1 MSAKLVLALP
11 SKGRLKEDCANMLA
25 EAGLAITKSGSARGY
40 KGTIAHLPDVEVSF
54 VSSLEIAQFL
64 KNGTAQLGVT
74 GEDPLREPVP
84 DCEERLILRAPCG
97 FGYADIVVA
106 VPAWWIDVQ
115 RMADL
120 EELAMTFRRRH
131 GRSIRVATKYMNL
144 TQRFFAQHGVSG
156 YRTVESL
163 GATEGAPAAQL
174 AELVV
179 DITTTGATLRAN
191 DLRVLNDGVILRS
204 QAHVVSSNAAPWSD
218 HFRAIERELLE
229 ALARTK
235 HPDLKS
241 HPLNTRQTSNLNGER
256 DAV

>member
-1 MSAKLVLALP
+1 MSAKFVLALP

-40 KGTIAHLPDVEVSF
+40 KGTIVHVPEVEVNF
-54 VSSLEIAQFL
+54 VSSSEIAHFL
-64 KNGTAQLGVT
+64 KNGTAHVGVT
-74 GEDPLREPVP
+74 GEDLLREAVP
-84 DCEERLILRAPCG
+84 ECADRLNLRAPCG
-97 FGYADIVVA
+97 FGYADVVVA
-106 VPAWWIDVQ
+106 VPAWWIDVR

-131 GRSIRVATKYMNL
+131 GQRIRVATKYMNL

-163 GATEGAPAAQL
+163 GATEGAPAAQQ

-204 QAHVVSSNAAPWSD
+204 QAHIVSSNAARWS
-218 HFRAIERELLE
+218 HHLRAAECELLD
-229 ALARTK
+229 ALARVK
-235 HPDLKS
+235 HPTPKS
-241 HPLNTRQTSNLNGER
+241 HPWP
-256 DAV
+256 A